1 MPSTAPTET
10 FNTWKHNAIAMSAA
24 LAEAERVMVGSVHLE
39 AIAETLCEAIYKECE
54 GYITPFI
61 PKGRGRFLRDITN
74 IMSNSFH
81 GTIHADAAYFAR
93 LDAPLRNSGAIT
105 LAAGTVK
112 SPRKRVRGGGCGL
125 HATFQI

>member
-24 LAEAERVMVGSVHLE
+24 LAEAERVMVGSMHLE

-61 PKGRGRFLRDITN
+61 PKGADDSLREAFHN

-93 LDAPLRNSGAIT
+93 LDAAMAEFRRDYLSRWHGEV
-105 LAAGTVK
+105 AA
-112 SPRKRVRGGGCGL
+112 
-125 HATFQI
+125 

>member
-61 PKGRGRFLRDITN
+61 PKGADDSSARGIPQHNVQQL
-74 IMSNSFH
+74 
-81 GTIHADAAYFAR
+81 
-93 LDAPLRNSGAIT
+93 
-105 LAAGTVK
+105 
-112 SPRKRVRGGGCGL
+112 PRHYPRGCRVFCP
-125 HATFQI
+125 A